1 MPISVGGL
9 ASGLDVDGIINQL
22 LTLERRSILGIQRK
36 MAEAEARRAAFNDL
50 DGRLSSLRSATRAF
64 NDANLFRQRSTS
76 SSDASVVTVTAG
88 ADALDGRHTVEVLRV
103 ATTHRVAAQG
113 FVDESATAIAAAD
126 GHFRFTVGD
135 GAVES
140 IEVGAGTTLRD
151 LADAIND
158 GDTGV
163 TAAIVRDGSPSNP
176 YRLVLT
182 SETEGAGGT
191 ITITENDTSLDFANA
206 TIEAAT
212 ADATNAGDYLGEVT
226 SSGAYTG
233 GADAKF
239 VVQIT
244 ADGDADGDP
253 GAARFRW
260 SKDGGLTWDDNGGD
274 GYEVTSAGPITLDD
288 GVEVNFTAGGT
299 LRAGDTFRIDTF
311 VPTIEEPQDA
321 LIRVNGINIVK
332 SSNTI
337 DDVFDGLT
345 FNLEKAAAGQKVTL
359 TVSSDVGDVETKLM
373 AFVGAYNSVVGFLN
387 AQFTYDPQNAN
398 GAAPPPLNGDSAAR
412 QVQRALKTFVTGRIP
427 GLSGATISSL
437 SELGVASDEKTGL
450 LSLDAGKLSSV
461 LDEDPDAVE
470 RVLTGFGERV
480 DGDFTFVRRSATSR
494 PGTYE
499 VRVTQARTR
508 AEVTGGAAAQVL
520 AGNEQLTITYNDD
533 AGDAAAAPKV
543 FTVDLLAGDTAEQQV
558 TKLNQAFEDEDVGLT
573 AFLDAN
579 GRITVRAREYGSDY
593 SVAVQSDTAAGAGT
607 TSFGVVAVGDTGTD
621 LVGTIGG
628 LPARVLDGNH
638 LKGSAGFATADIEV
652 LIPDDTAGLLGRVRI
667 ADGLGEALPDV
678 IDGLSRG
685 TGILRSRTDGIADTI
700 ENLEAQLEK
709 QGLRVEQ
716 VEGRLRRQFTRL
728 EVTLGSLQ
736 ALGDYVSQQLSALN
750 ANKK

>member
-1 MPISVGGL
+1 
-9 ASGLDVDGIINQL
+9 
-22 LTLERRSILGIQRK
+22 
-36 MAEAEARRAAFNDL
+36 
-50 DGRLSSLRSATRAF
+50 
-64 NDANLFRQRSTS
+64 
-76 SSDASVVTVTAG
+76 
-88 ADALDGRHTVEVLRV
+88 
-103 ATTHRVAAQG
+103 
-113 FVDESATAIAAAD
+113 
-126 GHFRFTVGD
+126 
-135 GAVES
+135 
-140 IEVGAGTTLRD
+140 
-151 LADAIND
+151 
-158 GDTGV
+158 
-163 TAAIVRDGSPSNP
+163 
-176 YRLVLT
+176 
-182 SETEGAGGT
+182 
-191 ITITENDTSLDFANA
+191 
-206 TIEAAT
+206 
-212 ADATNAGDYLGEVT
+212 
-226 SSGAYTG
+226 
-233 GADAKF
+233 
-239 VVQIT
+239 
-244 ADGDADGDP
+244 
-253 GAARFRW
+253 
-260 SKDGGLTWDDNGGD
+260 
-274 GYEVTSAGPITLDD
+274 
-288 GVEVNFTAGGT
+288 
-299 LRAGDTFRIDTF
+299 
-311 VPTIEEPQDA
+311 
-321 LIRVNGINIVK
+321 
-332 SSNTI
+332 
-337 DDVFDGLT
+337 
-345 FNLEKAAAGQKVTL
+345 
-359 TVSSDVGDVETKLM
+359 
-373 AFVGAYNSVVGFLN
+373 VGFLN

-678 IDGLSRG
+678 IDGL
-685 TGILRSRTDGIADTI
+685 ADSI